1 MKHLINF
8 SLNRRFK
15 NKVTV
20 IMHVLIICILFVG
33 VFFDKVIDTFF
44 ESENNLVE
52 VYYDKSL
59 KPYIEYM
66 EDNIYFKFIEGS
78 SDTEINLKKSDKF
91 IIESEFKLNALESST
106 LKALLSEAILSNWL
120 NTLSSDS
127 VLLVLENISPEI
139 IEVNKSE
146 NKVSMDK
153 INISMFLI
161 TGIYFAMLS
170 FSTMIANEVVYEKT
184 SRVLEL
190 VLTSVST
197 TTHYFSKMI
206 IAWLTVLIQIIIIVF
221 EFSSVLVLRNIYDEG
236 VGILKL
242 LSKYNLIEIDAK
254 TFRDF
259 IIKLDINSNLITILI
274 TAFIYLML
282 GMVIIQ
288 MIMVCLSSFIKSIEE
303 SSVLSA
309 PVYIVLLVIYYLALA
324 LNSPAKL
331 DSGIGYIFS
340 FIPVFSMLF
349 MPMRLLL
356 LTVSIYEILLG
367 IILSVIT
374 LVIISYAGSYI
385 YNIGILGGVNIRNYK
400 NSLMES
406 N

>member
-20 IMHVLIICILFVG
+20 IMHVLIICILFMG

-190 VLTSVST
+190 ILTSVST

-400 NSLMES
+400 KLHNKV
-406 N
+406 